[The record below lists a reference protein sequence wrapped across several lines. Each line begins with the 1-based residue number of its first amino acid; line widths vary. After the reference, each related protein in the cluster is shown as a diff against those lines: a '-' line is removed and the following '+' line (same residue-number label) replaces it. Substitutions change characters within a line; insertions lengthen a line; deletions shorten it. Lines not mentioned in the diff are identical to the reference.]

1 MEICSAS
8 PLLFSKPLGSM
19 YILLLD
25 NLAILEIHSQM
36 QLEIGGMKVA
46 RDSRNWTGVFS
57 NMLIRDQHMLLYRM
71 LCLGYGVLKAKEDG
85 YIDQLGSL
93 ET

>member
-36 QLEIGGMKVA
+36 QLEIGGMKSCT
-46 RDSRNWTGVFS
+46 RLPELNRCF
-57 NMLIRDQHMLLYRM
+57 
-71 LCLGYGVLKAKEDG
+71 
-85 YIDQLGSL
+85 
-93 ET
+93 